1 MHESAGVGVHVSAME
16 YSCHA
21 GLSIVP
27 AGLSPLTCRGS
38 QDFVLGYF
46 QSPFGL
52 RRPGFGPGVFF
63 FFVCGGGRP
72 RPPLFL
78 PLALFRGFLFRH
90 LSSGR
95 EGTLGGHDFSRA
107 AKPLPKESASAAEG
121 LGG

>member
-1 MHESAGVGVHVSAME
+1 VSAME

-63 FFVCGGGRP
+63 FLCVAAGALARRSF
-72 RPPLFL
+72 FL
-78 PLALFRGFLFRH
+78 L
-90 LSSGR
+90 LSSVDSYSATCRRAGR
-95 EGTLGGHDFSRA
+95 ALWEGTTLVVPPSRFRRSRLQ
-107 AKPLPKESASAAEG
+107 PLRASGAEAPK
-121 LGG
+121 